1 MYYLNPT
8 PVGISIPI
16 RLHGSCL
23 SQAMKN
29 VTVLHD
35 TWIPTCKLTDLSLT
49 VLLAAPP
56 CVTSTAAA
64 LPVPVSYTHLTL
76 PTIYSV

>member
-1 MYYLNPT
+1 
-8 PVGISIPI
+8 
-16 RLHGSCL
+16 
-23 SQAMKN
+23 MKN

-64 LPVPVSYTHLTL
+64 LPVLTVGNQAVIVRAL
-76 PTIYSV
+76 VTRAVLDLSLIHI